1 MMLLFPPLYAHTAP
15 SGAPEVLSAMAVNST
30 AIDVQWSE
38 LDCALRNGDIIAY
51 VVMRMRQVGDH
62 QTVHVPGNQS
72 SITITGLD
80 PLTEYM
86 IRVAAVNRNGTGP
99 FSEPF
104 NATTLRLDNRG

>member
-1 MMLLFPPLYAHTAP
+1 MSKVP
-15 SGAPEVLSAMAVNST
+15 SGAPEVLSATAVSST

-51 VVMRMRQVGDH
+51 IVMRTGQVGDQ

-72 SITITGLD
+72 SVTITGLD
-80 PLTEYM
+80 PLTEYI

-99 FSEPF
+99 FSDPLS
-104 NATTLRLDNRG
+104 ATTLGATLGKDT